1 MKTLLLLPLLLIS
14 LICSAQTKELKLA
27 SDIWPP
33 FTNVEG
39 EKSIANDIVNEALS
53 RQNIQVITEMLLFD
67 DVLSGI
73 NSRNYDGSAA
83 LWITDERKKHYLFS
97 EPYLNNQLILVG
109 PKGSDVGATSFGDLT
124 GKKLGIIENYAYG
137 DINATQHIIMVSGNG
152 NQQNLERLLSGK
164 IDYMLV
170 DALIIQYLL
179 KYQLNDVTKFL
190 EIGDTPLLLKPLHFV
205 LRKDVPNAE
214 QIMSLF
220 NEEIDNMI
228 ADGTYHKILEL
239 NWIQMD
245 IDGDGNLELVLD
257 GDQAGEESPKNTYGL
272 FMDLSYVEKADTPT
286 RYFING
292 HLYEDWD
299 NVPKSYKIYL
309 PPDPIPHPNDV
320 KIRFSF

>member
-1 MKTLLLLPLLLIS
+1 MKKYLAFTFLLIS
-14 LICSAQTKELKLA
+14 LISSAQNGELKLA

-33 FTNVEG
+33 FTNIEG
-39 EKSIANDIVNEALS
+39 EKSIASDLVNEALS
-53 RQNIQVITEMLLFD
+53 RQNISTTTEILLFD
-67 DVLSGI
+67 DVLYGLISGD
-73 NSRNYDGSAA
+73 YDGSAA
-83 LWITDERKKHYLFS
+83 LWITEERKKHYLFS
-97 EPYLNNQLILVG
+97 ESYLNNQLILVG
-109 PKGSDVGATSFGDLT
+109 PKGSDVSATSFDDLT
-124 GKKLGIIENYAYG
+124 GKRLGIIENYAYG
-137 DINATQHIIMVSGNG
+137 DINANQHIILVSGKG

-190 EIGDTPLLLKPLHFV
+190 EIGQTPLLIKSVHLA
-205 LRKDVPNAE
+205 LRNKFPNAE
-214 QIMSLF
+214 QILSLF
-220 NEEIDNMI
+220 NEEIDNMV
-228 ADGTYHKILEL
+228 ADGTYHRILEL

-257 GDQAGEESPKNTYGL
+257 GNQAGTESPTNTYGL
-272 FMDLSYVEKADTPT
+272 YMDLSYVEKSNTPK

-292 HLYEDWD
+292 NLYEDWD
-299 NVPKSYKIYL
+299 NVPKSYKVYL

>member
-1 MKTLLLLPLLLIS
+1 MKKYLAFTFLMIS
-14 LICSAQTKELKLA
+14 IICSAQTGDLRLA

-33 FTNVEG
+33 FTNIEG
-39 EKSIANDIVNEALS
+39 EKSIASDLVNEALS
-53 RQNIQVITEMLLFD
+53 RQNISTTTEILLFD
-67 DVLSGI
+67 DVLSGLI
-73 NSRNYDGSAA
+73 SGDYDGSAA
-83 LWITDERKKHYLFS
+83 LWITEERKKHYLFS
-97 EPYLNNQLILVG
+97 ESYLNNQLILVG
-109 PKGSDVGATSFGDLT
+109 PKGSDVSATSFDDLT
-124 GKKLGIIENYAYG
+124 GKRLGIIENYAYG
-137 DINATQHIIMVSGNG
+137 DINASQHIILVSGNG

-190 EIGDTPLLLKPLHFV
+190 EIGQTPLLIKSVHLA
-205 LRKDVPNAE
+205 LRNNFPNAE
-214 QIMSLF
+214 QILSLF
-220 NEEIDNMI
+220 NEEIDNMV
-228 ADGTYHKILEL
+228 ADGTYHRILEL

-257 GDQAGEESPKNTYGL
+257 GNQAGTESPTNTYGL
-272 FMDLSYVEKADTPT
+272 YMDLSYVEKSNTPK

-292 HLYEDWD
+292 NLYEDWD
-299 NVPKSYKIYL
+299 NVPESYKVYL